1 MGEIGG
7 IAQWSSDQR
16 RKEAIRDSKGPS
28 SPHFTLISCGLAWSI
43 GRPLSCLNMALSY
56 YYASGRLTA
65 LSDQITRE
73 GRRLTLSL
81 LGKYE

>member
-28 SPHFTLISCGLAWSI
+28 SPHFTPTRIAEGQGVLLACRVAS
-43 GRPLSCLNMALSY
+43 PCL
-56 YYASGRLTA
+56 
-65 LSDQITRE
+65 
-73 GRRLTLSL
+73 
-81 LGKYE
+81 